1 MPIATEQPKKP
12 AGGAYG
18 IFMAEKRPEFQKA
31 CAGKPVTEVSKMGS
45 EAWKKLTDAQKAP
58 YQKKYEEAKAQF
70 DKNMAAFLAGGG
82 EKTKGAAA
90 LRSEKR
96 KARELKRKDP
106 NAPKKPSGGGYGVY
120 LAENRAKIVKSLP
133 AGSNQTTDVAKAAG
147 AQWKALSDAEKKP
160 FNDKFLK
167 RQEEYQAA
175 FAEYKKN
182 LPEGA
187 EEDEEEEDNDEEEEE
202 EEKEVAPPSK
212 KARKGNA

>member
-1 MPIATEQPKKP
+1 
-12 AGGAYG
+12 
-18 IFMAEKRPEFQKA
+18 
-31 CAGKPVTEVSKMGS
+31 MG
-45 EAWKKLTDAQKAP
+45 
-58 YQKKYEEAKAQF
+58 EAKVKF
-70 DKNMAAFLAGGG
+70 DKDMAAFIEGGG
-82 EKTKGAAA
+82 EKTKGQRA

-96 KARELKRKDP
+96 KAREGKRAKDP

-212 KARKGNA
+212 KARKGSA